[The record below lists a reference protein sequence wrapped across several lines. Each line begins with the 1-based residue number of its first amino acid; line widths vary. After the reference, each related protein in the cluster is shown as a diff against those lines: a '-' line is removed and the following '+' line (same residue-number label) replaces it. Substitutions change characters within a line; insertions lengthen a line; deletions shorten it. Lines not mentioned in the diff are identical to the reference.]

1 MRRRLFFSFFRF
13 AVARKGR
20 ARATEKKKTRP
31 STLHSQL
38 DLSLSVFEG
47 GRFSFSPEFRSP
59 RHQRLDTTSLART
72 HHEASSITQLPAN
85 GSGLDFFPLLF
96 VVFVVFL
103 VIFRSI

>member
-20 ARATEKKKTRP
+20 ARATEKKKNSDPPPFTHN
-31 STLHSQL
+31 SI
-38 DLSLSVFEG
+38 SLSVFQG

-59 RHQRLDTTSLART
+59 RHQRLYTTSLART
-72 HHEASSITQLPAN
+72 HHAASSITQLPAN

-96 VVFVVFL
+96 VVFFVFL